1 MEAFKDLIEARVNQE
16 NEFAEEINNIEK
28 NIVQIVL
35 QEELKNNEYHNR

>member
-28 NIVQIVL
+28 
-35 QEELKNNEYHNR
+35 KYSPNRATRRAKK